1 MSREFREGEGKLVCQ
16 DPKTW
21 TLLPFYQVWR
31 GHETQTKPV
40 PELDSRPNRIPLSG
54 YRLDTDP
61 GIGEMN
67 KNEGTA
73 IKKMLAHEEKNAAIV
88 TVIIMTVV

>member
-1 MSREFREGEGKLVCQ
+1 MRLEQSPFQ
-16 DPKTW
+16 NW
-21 TLLPFYQVWR
+21 TQ
-31 GHETQTKPV
+31 
-40 PELDSRPNRIPLSG
+40 RPNRIPLSG